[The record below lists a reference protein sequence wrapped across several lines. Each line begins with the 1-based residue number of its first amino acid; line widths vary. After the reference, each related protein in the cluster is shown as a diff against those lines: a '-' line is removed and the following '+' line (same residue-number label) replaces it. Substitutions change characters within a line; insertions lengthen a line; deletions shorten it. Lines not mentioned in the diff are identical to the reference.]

1 MADGALGNAGHPLPV
16 AGNPVPAADPAAET
30 KAVLRD
36 LLLHGWQHRRIVLAA
51 MLVPLVLALLGALL
65 ARTEYT
71 ASASVIVLL
80 GRENA
85 TAQDIAGLNTVNLSV
100 NGLQQAQSEI
110 DVIQSDDVIE
120 DALSTIGI
128 DTLYPLS
135 DHRRWFGLLASAPPL
150 PPELRLAQATA
161 LFRAALRASVQEN
174 SNILQVTFTYPDRAR
189 AITTLEALL
198 EAYLARRRDL
208 FAIETSSFLTA
219 ELNQDNASLAAI
231 EQRIGS
237 LERDSGIVDIKQDM
251 QAAANQRDTIERL
264 RAELRE
270 RLGAVQAE
278 KVEIAAELARQP
290 RDVLAA
296 RDSTNQP
303 GNDDNRNA
311 LLKLQIERAHVAA
324 QYAPDD
330 PALRELDSKIALTR
344 AAIGEA
350 TRSGVVTTREVRN
363 PALDTLGARL
373 SADAIEAEAIGGQ
386 LRALDGEYAR
396 VTARIETLRGTDAT
410 LQDLERQREL
420 LDSNSKQFGLRAAAA
435 RLDEVAAHQRRDNVR
450 IVQHADAPVGGHSR
464 RAALLVAG
472 VIGALFCAAAATC
485 FATVWRRFCLTL
497 PDSERALAT
506 KALAALAERDAWLA
520 TDPALAG
527 LVTRLCDLRNE
538 HGSTVLDLVAPDGGA
553 RALATA
559 LAGEFVHGHGLTT
572 LVVSPA
578 DGGGNADTGP
588 RADPVTAAGPVA
600 PSARPNT
607 DDVASMTAAL
617 ANPRSLLPVVM
628 QALGR
633 LRTAY
638 DVVLLAMDDGH
649 GDYASERL
657 AMLADSSL
665 LILRAQIT
673 TVAAA
678 RSRLVWL
685 RRAGGRT
692 AGFVLIGPR
701 GWLARRLA
709 G

>member
-1 MADGALGNAGHPLPV
+1 MADGALGNAGHPLSV
-16 AGNPVPAADPAAET
+16 AGNPAPAVDPAAET
-30 KAVLRD
+30 RAVLRD
-36 LLLHGWQHRRIVLAA
+36 LLLHGWQHRRIVLAVA
-51 MLVPLVLALLGALL
+51 LVPLVLALLGALL

-71 ASASVIVLL
+71 ANASLIVLL

-85 TAQDIAGLNTVNLSV
+85 TAQDVAGLNTVNLSV

-110 DVIQSDDVIE
+110 DVIQSEDVI
-120 DALSTIGI
+120 DRVLSKIGI
-128 DTLYPLS
+128 DTLYPGL
-135 DHRRWFGLLASAPPL
+135 DHRRWFGLLPPL
-150 PPELRLAQATA
+150 PPELREAKAAA
-161 LFRAALRASVQEN
+161 LVRAAMRTSVRED
-174 SNILQVTFTYPDRAR
+174 SNILQVAFTSPDRAR

-198 EAYLARRRDL
+198 DAYLARRRDL

-219 ELNQDNASLAAI
+219 ELNQDNASLVAI
-231 EQRIGS
+231 EQRIGG
-237 LERDSGIVDIKQDM
+237 LERDGGIVDIKQDM
-251 QAAANQRDTIERL
+251 QAAANQRDAIERR

-270 RLGAVQAE
+270 RLAAVQAE
-278 KVEIAAELARQP
+278 KVETATELARQP

-311 LLKLQIERAHVAA
+311 LLKLQIERTHVAA
-324 QYAPDD
+324 QYASDD

-350 TRSGVVTTREVRN
+350 MKTGVVTSREVRN

-386 LRALDGEYAR
+386 LHALDTEYER

-420 LDSNSKQFGLRAAAA
+420 LESNSKQFGLRAAAA
-435 RLDEVAAHQRRDNVR
+435 RLDEAAAHQRSDNVR
-450 IVQHADAPVGGHSR
+450 IVQHASAPVGGHSR

-506 KALAALAERDAWLA
+506 KALAALAERDAYLA

-527 LVTRLCDLRNE
+527 LVTRLCDLRSE
-538 HGSTVLDLVAPDGGA
+538 HGSMVLDLVAPDGGA
-553 RALATA
+553 RALAHA
-559 LAGEFVHGHGLTT
+559 LASEFVHGHGLAT
-572 LVVSPA
+572 LVVTPA
-578 DGGGNADTGP
+578 GGGGNAATKPG
-588 RADPVTAAGPVA
+588 ADPVVPLAK
-600 PSARPNT
+600 PST

-628 QALGR
+628 QALDR

-638 DVVLLAMDDGH
+638 DVVLLATDDQH
-649 GDYASERL
+649 SDYASERL
-657 AMLADSSL
+657 AMLADGSL
-665 LILRAQIT
+665 LILRAQVT

-678 RSRLVWL
+678 RARLAWL
-685 RRAGGRT
+685 RRVGGRT

-701 GWLARRLA
+701 SWLAERLA